1 MTEKM
6 IDCFIEHM
14 NAKVT
19 MIYMTW
25 NLIYTTN
32 NMETL
37 KLVTISLHVISNALE
52 LGLGRA
58 V

>member
-19 MIYMTW
+19 MIYMT
-25 NLIYTTN
+25 
-32 NMETL
+32 
-37 KLVTISLHVISNALE
+37 
-52 LGLGRA
+52 
-58 V
+58 

>member
-6 IDCFIEHM
+6 IDCFSEHM

-25 NLIYTTN
+25 TLIYTIN

-37 KLVTISLHVISNALE
+37 KLVTIE
-52 LGLGRA
+52 C
-58 V
+58 